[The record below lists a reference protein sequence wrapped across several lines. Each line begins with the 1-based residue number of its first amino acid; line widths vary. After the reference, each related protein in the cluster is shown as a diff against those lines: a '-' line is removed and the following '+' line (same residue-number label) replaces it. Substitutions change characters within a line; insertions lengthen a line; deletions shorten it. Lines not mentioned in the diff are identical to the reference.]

1 MIILFNLKNSGNIF
15 YNLMFIGIYNI
26 IKLIFILLDFIL
38 LFKFKALISDCLFLN
53 FIYLNFFSFFWLV
66 GSLILIIYN

>member
-38 LFKFKALISDCLFLN
+38 LFKFKVLISDCLFLN

>member
-1 MIILFNLKNSGNIF
+1 MIILFNFKKSGNIF

-38 LFKFKALISDCLFLN
+38 LFKFKVLISDCLFLN

>member
-1 MIILFNLKNSGNIF
+1 MIILFNFKNSGNIF

-38 LFKFKALISDCLFLN
+38 LFKFKVLISDCLFLN

>member
-1 MIILFNLKNSGNIF
+1 MIILFNLKKSGDIF

-38 LFKFKALISDCLFLN
+38 LFKFKVLISDCLFLN

>member
-1 MIILFNLKNSGNIF
+1 MIISFNLKNSGNIL
-15 YNLMFIGIYNI
+15 YNLMFNGIYNI

-38 LFKFKALISDCLFLN
+38 LFKFKVLISDCLFLN

>member
-38 LFKFKALISDCLFLN
+38 LFKFKVLISDCLFLN
-53 FIYLNFFSFFWLV
+53 LIYLNFFSFFWLV

>member
-1 MIILFNLKNSGNIF
+1 
-15 YNLMFIGIYNI
+15 MFIGIYNI

-38 LFKFKALISDCLFLN
+38 LFKFKVLISDCLFLN

>member
-26 IKLIFILLDFIL
+26 IKLILILLDFIL
-38 LFKFKALISDCLFLN
+38 LFKFKVLISDCLFLN

>member
-1 MIILFNLKNSGNIF
+1 MIILFNLKKSGNIF

-38 LFKFKALISDCLFLN
+38 LFKFKVLISDCLFLN